1 MEKDFFYS
9 DMALDNLERGGFESL
24 AIHKKLSYGIEQI
37 VVNLKDKVLS
47 DKVGKPQGVYVT
59 YDTSK
64 ATDDKYADYLV
75 RILSSTITQLVG
87 GLARGSIV
95 LSVGLG
101 NGEVLADSLGEMTM
115 RKLRPT
121 RVEYLTDTKFKL
133 CSHSLGVQGA
143 TGLKSHE
150 VLSALNDK
158 VKPSAIIIVDTLATS
173 NVGRIG
179 TSFQLSTAGIIPGS
193 GVGGDKPR
201 MDKSVFGVPTLSIG
215 VPLVMNMQGVLKD
228 FVSDFFED
236 KIDQFKFSS
245 TLAEKGLSRLVV
257 APKEV
262 KIFLENASNI
272 IAGAVN
278 LAYSK

>member
-24 AIHKKLSYGIEQI
+24 ALHKKLSYGIEQI

-59 YDTSK
+59 YDVSGV
-64 ATDDKYADYLV
+64 TDDRYADYLV
-75 RILSSTITQLVG
+75 RILSSTITQLIG
-87 GLARGSIV
+87 GLARGSII

-133 CSHSLGVQGA
+133 CAHSLGVQGA

-228 FVSDFFED
+228 FVSDFLED
-236 KIDQFKFSS
+236 KIDQFKFGS

>member
-59 YDTSK
+59 YDVS
-64 ATDDKYADYLV
+64 AVTDDKYAAYLV

-87 GLARGSIV
+87 GLARGSVV

-121 RVEYLTDTKFKL
+121 RVEYLADTKFKL
-133 CSHSLGVQGA
+133 CAHSLGVQGA

-150 VLSALNDK
+150 VLGALNDK

-236 KIDQFKFSS
+236 KIDHFKFSS

-272 IAGAVN
+272 IAGALN

>member
-24 AIHKKLSYGIEQI
+24 AQHKKLSYGIEQI

-59 YDTSK
+59 YDVRG
-64 ATDDKYADYLV
+64 ATDDRYADYLV

-87 GLARGSIV
+87 GLARGSII

-121 RVEYLTDTKFKL
+121 RVEYLTDNKFKL
-133 CSHSLGVQGA
+133 CAHSLGVQGA

>member
-59 YDTSK
+59 YDVSGV
-64 ATDDKYADYLV
+64 TDDRYADYLV

-272 IAGAVN
+272 IAGALN

>member
-1 MEKDFFYS
+1 M
-9 DMALDNLERGGFESL
+9 
-24 AIHKKLSYGIEQI
+24 
-37 VVNLKDKVLS
+37 
-47 DKVGKPQGVYVT
+47 YVT

-64 ATDDKYADYLV
+64 ATDDRYADYLV
-75 RILSSTITQLVG
+75 RILSSTIVQLVG
-87 GLARGSIV
+87 GLARGSII

-133 CSHSLGVQGA
+133 CAHSLGVQGA

-228 FVSDFFED
+228 FVNDFFED

>member
-1 MEKDFFYS
+1 M
-9 DMALDNLERGGFESL
+9 
-24 AIHKKLSYGIEQI
+24 
-37 VVNLKDKVLS
+37 
-47 DKVGKPQGVYVT
+47 
-59 YDTSK
+59 
-64 ATDDKYADYLV
+64 
-75 RILSSTITQLVG
+75 
-87 GLARGSIV
+87 
-95 LSVGLG
+95 
-101 NGEVLADSLGEMTM
+101 
-115 RKLRPT
+115 
-121 RVEYLTDTKFKL
+121 
-133 CSHSLGVQGA
+133 QGA
-143 TGLKSHE
+143 TGLKSYE
-150 VLSALNDK
+150 VLGALNDK

-272 IAGAVN
+272 IAGALN